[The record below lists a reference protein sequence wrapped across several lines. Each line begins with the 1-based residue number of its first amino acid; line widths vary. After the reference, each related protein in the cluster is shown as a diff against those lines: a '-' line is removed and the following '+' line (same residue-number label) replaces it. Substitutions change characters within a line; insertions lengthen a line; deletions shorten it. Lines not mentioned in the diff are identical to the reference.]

1 MQADER
7 VQKALAAVRSTDPHS
22 PVEEANY
29 EAVLRQVEAEVQA
42 EVAGEFDGIHSV
54 ERAREVGSLSRIIS
68 AASLREELANAVNAA
83 VDRHV
88 SDN

>member
-1 MQADER
+1 M
-7 VQKALAAVRSTDPHS
+7 AAVRSTDPHS